1 MCRALIL
8 AVLFAGLMH
17 TAAAESPASFEWSKE
32 KFDLVATGDA
42 QLGKKAA
49 KKFKCKKCH
58 NKDGISDDEDIPS
71 IAGQR
76 ATYLYKQLHDFKVGV
91 REDDD
96 MQKATRKMNEE
107 DMVHVSA
114 WFASLERPAMV
125 GGDPLLQVKVCD
137 SCHDKDIVEKD
148 NHIEVAPILTGQIRQ
163 YLEASM
169 MKFKDAGRSNDLYD
183 RMQSVTHKLNEDEIK
198 QLARY
203 YGAEDLP
210 EE

>member
-1 MCRALIL
+1 MKAIQIG
-8 AVLFAGLMH
+8 AIVLVLSGLMPF
-17 TAAAESPASFEWSKE
+17 TANAGDIEAGKAKSAVCAACHGADGNSSN
-32 KFDLVATGDA
+32 
-42 QLGKKAA
+42 AA
-49 KKFKCKKCH
+49 W
-58 NKDGISDDEDIPS
+58 PS
-71 IAGQR
+71 LAGQH
-76 ATYLYKQLHDFKVGV
+76 ATYIYKQLHDLKGGV

-96 MQKATRKMNEE
+96 MKKATRKMNEE
-107 DMVHVSA
+107 DMVHLAA
-114 WFASLERPAMV
+114 WFASLDRPAMV

-148 NHIEVAPILTGQIRQ
+148 NHIEVAPVLTGQIRQ

-198 QLARY
+198 KLAKY